1 MSTRDQSLVALC
13 IGVSSSSDVWRRK
26 RRSIERLPS
35 ELAVDLFHAL
45 LKNRRITAPSLEYD
59 HFLNSLFQR
68 VVDNVCLAGHPGVDT
83 TWLAYLGGYSYMK
96 ALSLDG
102 CKGVTSASLWHLTGL
117 PLLEKL
123 TIARCAKVGSKAL
136 DHILNLPR
144 LNWLSLAETGVKD
157 AALPSLA
164 SLTRLSHL
172 DLGGLPVSDNT
183 IASFEGLKHLT
194 SLTVWGS
201 DISDSSL
208 PSFMRLPKLELL
220 NLALSSI
227 TCFPVLPSLTTLQLA
242 GCKLQSLFM
251 HLDDHGGSSAERVEQ
266 CPSVE
271 SREHSSLQVLGLGD
285 CQLQDFSWLKLTRDL
300 TSIDLS
306 GNVASFFIS
315 PLAQVAAKLKRLNLS
330 ETSVTSD
337 DLSLL
342 SGHAPILE
350 TLLLRESAVDD
361 KAFMVLQMMPSL
373 TNVDMRGTAVKGYI
387 IDASLPEPRTFTP
400 TINSLAALP
409 MLVQLDLRGTHITDT
424 GCLYLSHVSS
434 LKVLLLN
441 GEYLT
446 DCCLPHLAA
455 LSRLNLLA
463 LEGAMIT
470 DMGLRALFMAPS
482 LREIF
487 LEDCWLL
494 TAHGLA
500 SLQRALPL
508 AAVHIGGGEVFKM
521 GEERVAEQA
530 SSEEEWEDKMASPS
544 LGVLTCLGEEGREER
559 KRRKKRGGKRRL
571 GRGRPDV
578 QQAAVIKLQLS
589 VLVPRDQNFEH
600 TKEDILLLAFKVK
613 GGCVTGL
620 GKNPD
625 REDKCPIDIDG
636 PFDTG
641 GEATAM
647 TYKRSSGPVEMNGHF
662 IKRDDAA
669 AVPAQE
675 AYAVR
680 GNEVVFEDNDALISR
695 IGGRNR
701 RELVLEG
708 RRQRPEI
715 NGQASA
721 LGGSAYVNDNEQAN
735 AAMLLRRTTRT
746 SVTARTAAAA
756 AAAAA
761 EEASAK
767 RGEAPRRAR
776 ARTRLPSPGRVPT
789 TARAVA
795 TPAAPKEASKRPSPL
810 FGSYAVVDWSGAS
823 VPRLG
828 RDSIWLAVVDV
839 PADSDA
845 NDVQHVVRLVQNIST
860 RTQAEAILTKLAV
873 ECVEVGRGSM
883 LMGFDFSFGF
893 PSGFAQALKLHQINA
908 SNSAALDSYALDRQN
923 ECYRDVDD
931 APIPTISSTGHSN
944 VEPEK
949 GKVFTRSK
957 RKLSEQ
963 HQNHTIH
970 KRDGGMTCTSVGH
983 NLGHCPPWRAVW
995 DYLSEE
1001 VVDGEGNENNR
1012 FEVAAQT
1019 NKLELLTLP
1028 DCQCTGMCEAGDNIS
1043 AAKATQCATELED
1056 KTMKYDP
1063 DRGLPEL
1070 RLTESLFSASPTWKL
1085 YTTGSVGS
1093 QTLLGIP
1100 RLRALRDHSVLNSH
1114 TMVWPFETGLNVP
1127 SALARDDPPQTHDT
1141 PASDRLEPLIVLAEV
1156 YPSLIEPLC
1165 EAGEPKDAGQVRAL
1179 ALHLAKLDSLGL
1191 LAVLLRGPLA
1201 GADEAAAVAA
1211 VPGWR
1216 KGPAKK
1222 DALCDALP
1230 ARQKR
1235 RLAND
1240 GKVAEALVSRIVR
1253 EEGWVLGIL

>member
-1 MSTRDQSLVALC
+1 MSSRDQSLVALC
-13 IGVSSSSDVWRRK
+13 IAVSSSSDVWRRK

-45 LKNRRITAPSLEYD
+45 LKNRRITAPLLE
-59 HFLNSLFQR
+59 HFQR
-68 VVDNVCLAGHPGVDT
+68 VVDDVCLAGHPGVDT

-96 ALSLDG
+96 SLSLDG

-123 TIARCAKVGSKAL
+123 TVARCAKVGSKAL

-144 LNWLSLAETGVKD
+144 LNWLSLAETSVKD

-194 SLTVWGS
+194 SLTLWGS

-208 PSFMRLPKLELL
+208 PSFVRLPKLELL

-242 GCKLQSLFM
+242 GCKLHNLFM
-251 HLDDHGGSSAERVEQ
+251 HLDRYGGSSAERVEK
-266 CPSVE
+266 CPSME
-271 SREHSSLQVLGLGD
+271 HRQHSSLQVLGLGD
-285 CQLQDFSWLKLTRDL
+285 CQLQDFSWLQLTRNL

-306 GNVASFFIS
+306 GNIASFFIS
-315 PLAQVAAKLKRLNLS
+315 PLAQVAAKLKWLNLS

-342 SGHAPILE
+342 SGHAPVLE

-361 KAFMVLQMMPSL
+361 KAFMVLEMMPSL

-387 IDASLPEPRTFTP
+387 IDASLLEPRTFTP

-409 MLVQLDLRGTHITDT
+409 MLVQLDLRATHVTDT

-455 LSRLNLLA
+455 LPRLNLLA
-463 LEGAMIT
+463 VEGAMIT

-508 AAVHIGGGEVFKM
+508 AAVHFGGGEVFKM

-544 LGVLTCLGEEGREER
+544 LEVLTCLGEEGREER

-578 QQAAVIKLQLS
+578 QQAAAIKLQIS
-589 VLVPRDQNFEH
+589 VLPPR
-600 TKEDILLLAFKVK
+600 
-613 GGCVTGL
+613 
-620 GKNPD
+620 
-625 REDKCPIDIDG
+625 
-636 PFDTG
+636 
-641 GEATAM
+641 
-647 TYKRSSGPVEMNGHF
+647 
-662 IKRDDAA
+662 
-669 AVPAQE
+669 
-675 AYAVR
+675 
-680 GNEVVFEDNDALISR
+680 
-695 IGGRNR
+695 
-701 RELVLEG
+701 
-708 RRQRPEI
+708 
-715 NGQASA
+715 
-721 LGGSAYVNDNEQAN
+721 
-735 AAMLLRRTTRT
+735 AAMLLRGTTRAA
-746 SVTARTAAAA
+746 VTATAAAA

-761 EEASAK
+761 EEASGK

-776 ARTRLPSPGRVPT
+776 AKARLPLVGQVPT

-795 TPAAPKEASKRPSPL
+795 TPAAPKEAGRRPSPL
-810 FGSYAVVDWSGAS
+810 FRSYAVVDWSGAS
-823 VPRLG
+823 APRLG

-839 PADSDA
+839 PADCDGGA
-845 NDVQHVVRLVQNIST
+845 TADNMQYVVRLVQNIST
-860 RTQAEAILTKLAV
+860 RTQAEAILTKLAI
-873 ECVEVGRGSM
+873 ECVQVGRGSM

-908 SNSAALDSYALDRQN
+908 SNGAALNSYAPDRHK
-923 ECYRDVDD
+923 ECDREADN
-931 APIPTISSTGHSN
+931 APITTIASTGHSN
-944 VEPEK
+944 VKPEK
-949 GKVFTRSK
+949 GKIFTRSK
-957 RKLSEQ
+957 RKLSQ
-963 HQNHTIH
+963 GPAHTDH
-970 KRDGGMTCTSVGH
+970 GRDGGMTSTSVGDDR
-983 NLGHCPPWRAVW
+983 GHCPPWRAVW
-995 DYLSEE
+995 DYFSEE

-1012 FEVAAQT
+1012 FEVAART
-1019 NKLELLTLP
+1019 NKLVRATYFARLSMYWNVRGRRPHKCCKSYAVSYWAGGQDNEGDELSCSTFPFWGCPSTKSSQYLSSRKL
-1028 DCQCTGMCEAGDNIS
+1028 CQ
-1043 AAKATQCATELED
+1043 
-1056 KTMKYDP
+1056 YDP

-1100 RLRALRDHSVLNSH
+1100 RLRALRDHVVLNSH
-1114 TMVWPFETGLNVP
+1114 TTVWPFETGLNVP
-1127 SALARDDPPQTHDT
+1127 SALAKDGPPQTHHT

-1216 KGPAKK
+1216 KGPARK
-1222 DALCDALP
+1222 DALCDVLP
-1230 ARQKR
+1230 ARQRR
-1235 RLAND
+1235 RLARD
-1240 GKVAEALVSRIVR
+1240 GNIAEALVSRIVR